1 MTLDRYLRLM
11 AGFFVLLSVALGYW
25 VSPYWYPVHRV
36 RGLEP
41 VPIRVHE
48 LVPGDVAAQ
57 ETARAGMRARSAA
70 PYSGRVALSWPTYGY
85 RYHGS
90 MGPFAYRS
98 WVEIS
103 LKQIADNFNAVR
115 SVVGPNVEVM
125 PVVKADA
132 YRHGAVEV
140 SRSLIKAGAR
150 WLAVSNV
157 EEGAILRDRG
167 IAARILVMADFLPAE
182 RAGLFDYNLTPV
194 IHSLEDVHEW
204 DRLCEA
210 RGVQAPY
217 HLKVDSGMGRLGTLA
232 PAAEILATI
241 GSTRHAQL
249 EGIMSHLASAA
260 NYSRPQTEQ
269 QIEAFDRLCC
279 ELAGAGVNPPLLHL
293 SSTTPVAYGRSE
305 AWQRMVRPGHAIYGY
320 VSPVAAGT
328 PPARLLQVRPA
339 LTWKAAVLAVKDLP
353 AGALVGYGGMFRTA
367 QPTRIA
373 ILAAGYADGIPHRLS
388 GRGRVIAKGHFAP
401 IIGAVSMDVTTIDVT
416 HCPPLQVGDARHA
429 AWLRRWPVHRRAT
442 DRTASRNHLL

>member
-1 MTLDRYLRLM
+1 
-11 AGFFVLLSVALGYW
+11 
-25 VSPYWYPVHRV
+25 
-36 RGLEP
+36 
-41 VPIRVHE
+41 
-48 LVPGDVAAQ
+48 
-57 ETARAGMRARSAA
+57 
-70 PYSGRVALSWPTYGY
+70 
-85 RYHGS
+85 

-115 SVVGPNVEVM
+115 SVVGRNVEVM

-140 SRSLIKAGAR
+140 SRALIKAGAR

-167 IAARILVMADFLPAE
+167 IDGRILVMADFLPAE

-232 PAAEILATI
+232 PAAEILATV
-241 GSTRHAQL
+241 GSTRRAQL

-353 AGALVGYGGMFRTA
+353 AGALVGYGGMFRTT

-416 HCPPLQVGDARHA
+416 HCPPLQVGDAVTLLGSEDGLSIDAQQIARQAGTISYSVLCGIHA
-429 AWLRRWPVHRRAT
+429 RVKRIYLEST
-442 DRTASRNHLL
+442 L